1 MSSLFVAT
9 WSCTWSSTSG
19 RFCSAWDS
27 LLGTPTDCLKGASWI
42 GICWM
47 YGAPNSMMF
56 YYCLSIRPS
65 ASCYLCIYFFLFI
78 LLWLDIY
85 LVNSLIQNPEH
96 GCHRSF
102 CGWCRAWYLEGN
114 MLREYTGVPLP
125 TPAPPTSSSASSS
138 LALEYLLQTTGK
150 HVCWIL
156 WGIPRNWTQEGGCGS
171 QVTVGGGSEAQVANH

>member
-1 MSSLFVAT
+1 MMSSPFVAT

-56 YYCLSIRPS
+56 YCCLSIRPS
-65 ASCYLCIYFFLFI
+65 VSCYLCIFFLFI

-102 CGWCRAWYLEGN
+102 CGWRRAWYREGST
-114 MLREYTGVPLP
+114 LRVHRGSTPHTCPTHFFICRVLLSLGVPF
-125 TPAPPTSSSASSS
+125 ANNWQAC
-138 LALEYLLQTTGK
+138 LLNSVRHSEELNTRRR
-150 HVCWIL
+150 L
-156 WGIPRNWTQEGGCGS
+156 WESGHSWWW
-171 QVTVGGGSEAQVANH
+171 VGGSGS